1 MFVAGHLSELSRR
14 EFRTTRRMRMLLTLK
29 RSVFTDKSTTGDLA
43 VDGQFEAFTLEDV
56 ARQKKIKHETCI
68 PAGRYNVIINHS
80 QRFNRDLPLLEN
92 VPNFDGIRIH
102 PGNSDKDTS
111 GCVLVGQTKSQDLA
125 AIRESRLTLCS
136 RRSKPRSTA
145 AIKLKSRSPAALI
158 KSRRSKSNGSRR
170 RAAKSSA
177 SSRT

>member
-1 MFVAGHLSELSRR
+1 
-14 EFRTTRRMRMLLTLK
+14 MLLTLK
-29 RSVFTDKSTTGDLA
+29 RSVFTDKSTIGDLA

-102 PGNSDKDTS
+102 PGNTDKDTS
-111 GCVLVGQTKSQDLA
+111 GCVLVGQTKSQDFVGN
-125 AIRESRLTLCS
+125 SRVTFDALFA
-136 RRSKPRSTA
+136 K
-145 AIKLKSRSPAALI
+145 IKAALDGGDKVEI
-158 KSRRSKSNGSRR
+158 EITGGFDQVD
-170 RAAKSSA
+170 A
-177 SSRT
+177 